1 MDWEQIMFE
10 DIQPLAQLERDF
22 TKLEL
27 SVIIEAL
34 ILFRSSRVRPDFD
47 SIDPDTVTL
56 ETLDEIDIPVKTMTE
71 EDEEAINEMTMLFM
85 AGFAQIISIE
95 HELLEEAYDKGANA
109 LVSEISD
116 FLKEQ

>member
-10 DIQPLAQLERDF
+10 DIQPFAQLERDF
-22 TKLEL
+22 NKLEL

-34 ILFRSSRVRPDFD
+34 IQYRTSGVRPDFD

-56 ETLDEIDIPVKTMTE
+56 ETLDEIDIPVKKMTQ
-71 EDEEAINEMTMLFM
+71 EDEETIQEMMLLFM
-85 AGFAQIISIE
+85 AGFAQIINVE
-95 HELLEEAYDKGANA
+95 GELLEEAYNKGKKA

>member
-1 MDWEQIMFE
+1 MFDDLE
-10 DIQPLAQLERDF
+10 PIAQLDREF

-34 ILFRSSRVRPDFD
+34 ILFRSTGMRPDFD
-47 SIDPDTVTL
+47 SLDPESVSL
-56 ETLDEIDIPVKTMTE
+56 ETIEELEIPVKKMTE
-71 EDEEAINEMTMLFM
+71 EDEEAINEMMMLFM
-85 AGFAQIISIE
+85 AGFAQLLNVEGEMIE
-95 HELLEEAYDKGANA
+95 QAYNRGSKA

>member
-1 MDWEQIMFE
+1 MFE

-34 ILFRSSRVRPDFD
+34 ILFRSSGLRPEFD
-47 SIDPDTVTL
+47 YIDPEKVTL
-56 ETLDEIDIPVKTMTE
+56 ETLDEMDIPVKSMTD

-85 AGFAQIISIE
+85 AGFAPIVSIE

>member
-1 MDWEQIMFE
+1 
-10 DIQPLAQLERDF
+10 
-22 TKLEL
+22 
-27 SVIIEAL
+27 
-34 ILFRSSRVRPDFD
+34 
-47 SIDPDTVTL
+47 
-56 ETLDEIDIPVKTMTE
+56 
-71 EDEEAINEMTMLFM
+71 M

>member
-1 MDWEQIMFE
+1 MLEEIE
-10 DIQPLAQLERDF
+10 PIAQLEREF

-34 ILFRSSRVRPDFD
+34 IQYRTSGVRPDFD